1 MENTDFT
8 SEELRVGDYI
18 EIDEDKGTIT
28 ITVPDNP
35 FGIPFI
41 LTILLISDIETKT
54 EFFGKRVSNSV
65 MYACI
70 DTLLNHTDADYELV
84 RKQ

>member
-18 EIDEDKGTIT
+18 EIDEYKGTIT

-35 FGIPFI
+35 FGIPII
-41 LTILLISDIETKT
+41 LTNLLISDIETKT
-54 EFFGKRVSNSV
+54 EFFGKRVSNAV
-65 MYACI
+65 MYAYRHFTQSYGCR
-70 DTLLNHTDADYELV
+70 L
-84 RKQ
+84 